1 MNNLL
6 DLLAKES
13 VKVAALERIYAD
25 TPEHPEFAR
34 EAIRAMRL
42 LDSDIT
48 WRAVWLLKRLARDR
62 KLSEADLV
70 RLASCA
76 DEMSHWAARLNLC
89 QLFATTG
96 CPLAAREALY
106 PYLVECFANRRVMLR
121 SWAISALVEFQDDPK
136 YRKQVAAMLRQARTD
151 SGGSMIARLRQLAAG
166 RRRVQTKRGRA
177 ETES

>member
-25 TPEHPEFAR
+25 AHAHPEFAG

-42 LDSDIT
+42 LDSDVS
-48 WRAVWLLKRLARDR
+48 WRAVWLVKRLARDR

-70 RLASCA
+70 RLAACA
-76 DEMSHWAARLNLC
+76 EEMSHWAARLNLC

-96 CPLAAREALY
+96 CPLAARDALY
-106 PYLVECFANRRVMLR
+106 PYLVACFANRRVMIR
-121 SWAISALVEFQDDPK
+121 AWAISALVEFQDDPK

-151 SGGSMIARLRQLAAG
+151 PGGSMIARLRQLSAGG
-166 RRRVQTKRGRA
+166 RRVRTPRCLAG
-177 ETES
+177 TES